1 MRREPLNKNVRTQS
15 ALLASSEVRWG
26 LRASR
31 AMRCCGGG
39 AREKRDLAIQ
49 APFPPQ
55 ENRNHGVNF
64 ANCEFRNEILFC
76 KFLQNFM
83 I

>member
-1 MRREPLNKNVRTQS
+1 MRRKPLNKSARTQS

-39 AREKRDLAIQ
+39 AREKCDLAI
-49 APFPPQ
+49 
-55 ENRNHGVNF
+55 GVPS
-64 ANCEFRNEILFC
+64 RPKKQKIRH
-76 KFLQNFM
+76 KFHKPW
-83 I
+83 IRR